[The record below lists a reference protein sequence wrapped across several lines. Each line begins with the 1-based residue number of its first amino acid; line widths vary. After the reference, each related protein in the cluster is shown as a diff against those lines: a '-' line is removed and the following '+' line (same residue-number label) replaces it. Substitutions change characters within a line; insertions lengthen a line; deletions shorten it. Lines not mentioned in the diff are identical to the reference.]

1 MTVELFWS
9 KLRLSLSS
17 DECWKFFLGIEE
29 DNGKYN
35 QEFLFIS
42 IIFNLSRP
50 IFHGYFYHHSQIQ
63 MVNWLC
69 TLRKND
75 MEVAISN

>member
-1 MTVELFWS
+1 MLEV
-9 KLRLSLSS
+9 
-17 DECWKFFLGIEE
+17 FLGIEE

-50 IFHGYFYHHSQIQ
+50 IFHGNFYHHSQIQ
-63 MVNWLC
+63 LVNRLC
-69 TLRKND
+69 TLCYND